1 LDVPLVVNDMPGA
14 QRTDPAPQAL
24 APSPIRVNCQQF
36 AFLGTQWHMARMLEA
51 PPAPTGPIDIVRTQ
65 SLTTL
70 VQRELER
77 LILAGDVKPGERINE
92 QHVAQRLQVSRGP
105 VREALRGL
113 ERAGLVEAR
122 VNRGVYVREV
132 SVEQALEIYEMRGLI
147 TGFACARLAAAS
159 TAEQRV
165 ELAAMVERMERAAT
179 AGDQALY
186 YDINLAFHDR
196 LMQFAGNA
204 RAKAMYDGLVK
215 ESHLCRRRSLF
226 SPRNMGESNAEHAAM
241 LDAIRRGDTEAARRV
256 GEDHIVGGRRRF
268 LDVVGTVTAA

>member
-1 LDVPLVVNDMPGA
+1 
-14 QRTDPAPQAL
+14 
-24 APSPIRVNCQQF
+24 
-36 AFLGTQWHMARMLEA
+36 MLETPGTA
-51 PPAPTGPIDIVRTQ
+51 PGSPQQGPIDIVRTQ

-77 LILAGDVKPGERINE
+77 LILAGEAKPGERINE

-159 TAEQRV
+159 TADQRS
-165 ELAAMVERMERAAT
+165 ELAGLVAQMDRAAS

-186 YDINLAFHDR
+186 YAINLAFHDK
-196 LMQFAGNA
+196 LMLFAGNM

-226 SPRNMGESNAEHAAM
+226 SPRNMGESNAEHAAI
-241 LDAIRRGDTEAARRV
+241 LDAVRRGDVDTARRV
-256 GEDHIVGGRRRF
+256 GEEHIVGGRRRF
-268 LDVVGTVTAA
+268 LDVVGSTA

>member
-1 LDVPLVVNDMPGA
+1 MPDTPPG
-14 QRTDPAPQAL
+14 PA
-24 APSPIRVNCQQF
+24 
-36 AFLGTQWHMARMLEA
+36 
-51 PPAPTGPIDIVRTQ
+51 GPIDIVRTQ

-77 LILAGDVKPGERINE
+77 LILAGEVKPGERINE

-159 TAEQRV
+159 TADQRA
-165 ELAAMVERMERAAT
+165 ELAGLVARMERAA
-179 AGDQALY
+179 ADGDQALY
-186 YDINLAFHDR
+186 YEINLAFHDR

-204 RAKAMYDGLVK
+204 RAKAMYDALVK

-226 SPRNMGESNAEHAAM
+226 SPRNMAESNAEHAAM
-241 LDAIRRGDTEAARRV
+241 LDAIRRGDVETARRV
-256 GEDHIVGGRRRF
+256 GEEHIVGGRRRF
-268 LDVVGTVTAA
+268 LDVVATSSAA

>member
-1 LDVPLVVNDMPGA
+1 MP
-14 QRTDPAPQAL
+14 
-24 APSPIRVNCQQF
+24 
-36 AFLGTQWHMARMLEA
+36 HMLET
-51 PPAPTGPIDIVRTQ
+51 PPAPPGPIDIVRTQ

-147 TGFACARLAAAS
+147 TGFACGRLAAAS

-165 ELAAMVERMERAAT
+165 ELSAMVDRMERAAT

-196 LMQFAGNA
+196 LMQFAGNV
-204 RAKAMYDGLVK
+204 RAKAMYDSLVK

-226 SPRNMGESNAEHAAM
+226 SPRNMGESNAEHAAI
-241 LDAIRRGDTEAARRV
+241 LDAIRRGDADAARRV
-256 GEDHIVGGRRRF
+256 GEEHIVGGRRRF
-268 LDVVGTVTAA
+268 LDVVGTSTAA

>member
-1 LDVPLVVNDMPGA
+1 
-14 QRTDPAPQAL
+14 
-24 APSPIRVNCQQF
+24 
-36 AFLGTQWHMARMLEA
+36 MLET
-51 PPAPTGPIDIVRTQ
+51 PATGSAAQGQIDIVRTQ

-77 LILAGDVKPGERINE
+77 LILAGEAKPGERINE

-122 VNRGVYVREV
+122 VNHGVYVREV

-147 TGFACARLAAAS
+147 TGFACARLATAS
-159 TAEQRV
+159 TADQRA
-165 ELAAMVERMERAAT
+165 ELAALVAQMERAAA

-186 YDINLAFHDR
+186 YAINLAFHDG
-196 LMQFAGNA
+196 LMLFAGNA
-204 RAKAMYDGLVK
+204 RAKAMYDALVK

-226 SPRNMGESNAEHAAM
+226 SPRNMGESNAEHAAI
-241 LDAIRRGDTEAARRV
+241 LDAIRRGDADAARRV

-268 LDVVGTVTAA
+268 LDVVGSTGGD

>member
-1 LDVPLVVNDMPGA
+1 MPD
-14 QRTDPAPQAL
+14 T
-24 APSPIRVNCQQF
+24 
-36 AFLGTQWHMARMLEA
+36 
-51 PPAPTGPIDIVRTQ
+51 PPGPPGPIDIVRTQ

-77 LILAGDVKPGERINE
+77 AILAGDIKPGERINE
-92 QHVAQRLQVSRGP
+92 QHIAQRLQVSRGP

-113 ERAGLVEAR
+113 ERAGLVEAQ

-159 TAEQRV
+159 TAEQRA
-165 ELAAMVERMERAAT
+165 ELGAMVKRMEGAAA

-196 LMQFAGNA
+196 LMQFAGNG
-204 RAKAMYDGLVK
+204 RAKAMYDALVK

-226 SPRNMGESNAEHAAM
+226 SPRNMGESNAEHAAI
-241 LDAIRRGDTEAARRV
+241 LDAIRRGDADAARRV
-256 GEDHIVGGRRRF
+256 GEEHIIGGRRRF
-268 LDVVGTVTAA
+268 LDVVGTSAA